1 MATSS
6 GEASLTSDLGRNSTS
21 ETVQRATEGAR
32 AGSLAAGAWRS
43 RPPAAPAQQCRAAAA
58 HGAGRRPPPPSVHR
72 PPPHAPAGCLHLRPP
87 VEAGCRRPGERP
99 AGGAAAEGRGGLR
112 VCRAR
117 RRREVLPPRAARGG
131 LQRCTRRPDG
141 RTGRWGDGRQAAGR
155 RAQRPED
162 EATSCGRRRR
172 VGAGGAVASRG
183 WLGLLAKRPP
193 NPTQT
198 LGCAGLKP
206 EASRSPI
213 LGPRATKSRPSTR
226 LPVFLSNFSVVLA
239 SGRRRRDLLPSR
251 RRGELRSEDILYCS
265 AKGT

>member
-1 MATSS
+1 VKQCNAPRKAHVQARWPPVPGAPGLRPLRRS
-6 GEASLTSDLGRNSTS
+6 G
-21 ETVQRATEGAR
+21 
-32 AGSLAAGAWRS
+32 AGPPQPTAPAAGRLRPPS
-43 RPPAAPAQQCRAAAA
+43 TGRRPTTPPAAST
-58 HGAGRRPPPPSVHR
+58 SVHR
-72 PPPHAPAGCLHLRPP
+72 SRQA
-87 VEAGCRRPGERP
+87 
-99 AGGAAAEGRGGLR
+99 AGGQARG
-112 VCRAR
+112 
-117 RRREVLPPRAARGG
+117 RREVLPPRAARGG

-172 VGAGGAVASRG
+172 AGAGGAVASRG

-239 SGRRRRDLLPSR
+239 SGRRRRDLLPFR

>member
-1 MATSS
+1 MSVPPDLDLEILGS
-6 GEASLTSDLGRNSTS
+6 FQFQRQRRGEEWSRREGVPVDGERRNSRG
-21 ETVQRATEGAR
+21 Q
-32 AGSLAAGAWRS
+32 
-43 RPPAAPAQQCRAAAA
+43 
-58 HGAGRRPPPPSVHR
+58 GRR
-72 PPPHAPAGCLHLRPP
+72 
-87 VEAGCRRPGERP
+87 
-99 AGGAAAEGRGGLR
+99 GGP
-112 VCRAR
+112 R
-117 RRREVLPPRAARGG
+117 RRRWRRDRATA
-131 LQRCTRRPDG
+131 RRPW
-141 RTGRWGDGRQAAGR
+141 RRWSWSQLATADGR

-172 VGAGGAVASRG
+172 AGAGGAVASRG

-239 SGRRRRDLLPSR
+239 SGSRRHNLLPSR
-251 RRGELRSEDILYCS
+251 RRGELRSENILYCS

>member
-1 MATSS
+1 MQARWPPVPGAPGLRPLRRSS
-6 GEASLTSDLGRNSTS
+6 
-21 ETVQRATEGAR
+21 
-32 AGSLAAGAWRS
+32 AGPLQPTAPAAGRLRPPS
-43 RPPAAPAQQCRAAAA
+43 TGRRPTPPPAAST
-58 HGAGRRPPPPSVHR
+58 SVHR
-72 PPPHAPAGCLHLRPP
+72 SRQAAGGQARGRREAPPPRA
-87 VEAGCRRPGERP
+87 EAGCGCAARA
-99 AGGAAAEGRGGLR
+99 AGGRCCRRGPPEAACSG
-112 VCRAR
+112 AR
-117 RRREVLPPRAARGG
+117 
-131 LQRCTRRPDG
+131 DG
-141 RTGRWGDGRQAAGR
+141 RTGRWGDGRTAGTAGWGDGRRAAGR

-172 VGAGGAVASRG
+172 AGAGGAVASRG

-193 NPTQT
+193 NPAQT

-213 LGPRATKSRPSTR
+213 LGPQATKSRPSMR

-251 RRGELRSEDILYCS
+251 RRGELMSEDILYCS

>member
-1 MATSS
+1 MVHETTGRGDGAT
-6 GEASLTSDLGRNSTS
+6 
-21 ETVQRATEGAR
+21 
-32 AGSLAAGAWRS
+32 
-43 RPPAAPAQQCRAAAA
+43 
-58 HGAGRRPPPPSVHR
+58 AGR
-72 PPPHAPAGCLHLRPP
+72 
-87 VEAGCRRPGERP
+87 
-99 AGGAAAEGRGGLR
+99 
-112 VCRAR
+112 
-117 RRREVLPPRAARGG
+117 
-131 LQRCTRRPDG
+131 
-141 RTGRWGDGRQAAGR
+141 GDGRRAAGR
-155 RAQRPED
+155 QAQRPED

-172 VGAGGAVASRG
+172 AGARGAVASRG

-239 SGRRRRDLLPSR
+239 SGNRRRDLLPSR
-251 RRGELRSEDILYCS
+251 WHRELRSEDILYCS